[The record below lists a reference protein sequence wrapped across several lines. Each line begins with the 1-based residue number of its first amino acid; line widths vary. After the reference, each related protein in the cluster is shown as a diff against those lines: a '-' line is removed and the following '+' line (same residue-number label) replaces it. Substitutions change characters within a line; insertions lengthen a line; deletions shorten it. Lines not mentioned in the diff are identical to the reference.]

1 MKVKKISIV
10 IPAYNEE
17 KNIKDTLIN
26 LLKDFQT
33 TYDYEVI
40 VVCDGCKDK
49 TYEKA
54 EQVAKK
60 DTHVKVY
67 SYIKNQGKGYALTYG
82 VKKSTGDVVSFY
94 DAGGD
99 FDINHI
105 DRFVKLME
113 VFDADI
119 VIGSK
124 RHPASKVNYPT
135 NRRFYSKMY
144 QLMIR
149 TLFNLN
155 ISDTQAGIKIFKKDI
170 LVKILP
176 CAVVKKYA
184 FDLELLVISKK
195 LGYKK
200 IFEAP
205 VVLNYNFNTTG
216 IKFSSIWQMFQDTLG
231 IFYRLHFIRYYDKS
245 HIKIKK
251 ESHEK

>member
-1 MKVKKISIV
+1 MKVEKISIV

-17 KNIKDTLIN
+17 KNIKKTI
-26 LLKDFQT
+26 KDVLADFKT
-33 TYDYEVI
+33 HYPFEVV
-40 VVCDGCKDK
+40 VVCDGCIDD
-49 TYEKA
+49 TYKKA
-54 EQVAKK
+54 RDLAKK
-60 DTHVKVY
+60 DKRVRAY
-67 SYIKNQGKGYALTYG
+67 SYKKNRGKGYALTYG
-82 VKKSTGDVVSFY
+82 VKKARGNIVSFF

-99 FDINHI
+99 FDVMHI

-135 NRRFYSKMY
+135 ERKFYSKIY

-149 TLFNLN
+149 VLFNLN
-155 ISDTQAGIKIFKKDI
+155 IKDTQTGIKVFKKEV
-170 LVKILP
+170 LEKILP
-176 CAVVKKYA
+176 RAVVKKYA
-184 FDLELLVISKK
+184 FDLELLVIAKK

-205 VVLNYNFNTTG
+205 VDLNYNFFNTG
-216 IKFSSIWQMFQDTLG
+216 IDAGAIKQMITDTFA
-231 IFYRLHFIRYYDKS
+231 IFYRLHFLHYYDKP

-251 ESHEK
+251 